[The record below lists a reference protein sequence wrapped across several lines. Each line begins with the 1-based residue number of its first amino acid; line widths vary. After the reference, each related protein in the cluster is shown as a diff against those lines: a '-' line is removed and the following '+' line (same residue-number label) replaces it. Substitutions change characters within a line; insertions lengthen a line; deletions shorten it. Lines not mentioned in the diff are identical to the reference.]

1 MPKNATVLMVR
12 HAEKPTAG
20 DDPTLAVPGQERAQA
35 YAIYFQHYS
44 LDGSDPL
51 KLSHL
56 FAAADSPESQRPRL
70 TIEPLAQ
77 ALRLDID
84 DKHKDKEYQP
94 VVDDLLTNPK
104 YDDAGILV
112 CWHHEHLLPFAQALG
127 VDPSTLPPQST
138 WPTQGWPDDV
148 YGWVLQL
155 CYGGDGQL
163 IPAQTICL
171 NQKLMY
177 DDYGR
182 DPGGA

>member
-1 MPKNATVLMVR
+1 MPKHATVLMVR

-35 YAIYFQHYS
+35 YSIYFQHCS

-56 FAAADSPESQRPRL
+56 FAAADSQESQRPRL

-77 ALRLDID
+77 ALGLDIN
-84 DKHKDKEYQP
+84 DKHKDKEYQQ

-104 YDDAGILV
+104 YDDAGILG
-112 CWHHEHLLPFAQALG
+112 CCHHQHLLPFAHALG
-127 VDPSTLPPQST
+127 VDPAALPPQPHS
-138 WPTQGWPDDV
+138 PTQGWPDDV

-155 CYGGDGQL
+155 CYDAQGQL
-163 IPAQTICL
+163 IPAQIGCV

>member
-1 MPKNATVLMVR
+1 MPKHATVLMVR

-35 YAIYFQHYS
+35 YSIYFQHCS

-56 FAAADSPESQRPRL
+56 FAAADSQESQRPRL

-77 ALRLDID
+77 ALGLDID
-84 DKHKDKEYQP
+84 DKHKDKEYQQ

-127 VDPSTLPPQST
+127 VDPAKLPAQAH

-155 CYGGDGQL
+155 CYDAQGQL
-163 IPAQTICL
+163 IPAQIGCV